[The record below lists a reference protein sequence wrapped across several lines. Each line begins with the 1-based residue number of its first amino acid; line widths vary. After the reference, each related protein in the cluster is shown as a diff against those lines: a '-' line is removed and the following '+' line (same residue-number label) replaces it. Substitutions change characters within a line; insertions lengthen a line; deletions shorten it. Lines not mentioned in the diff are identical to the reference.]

1 MRQQA
6 KHVVSTALIASGE
19 AISQALA
26 IQAYH
31 DFGVQ
36 MPAAFTGASISFQVS
51 ADGTTFQAL
60 YDRTNTIVSVTVAVN
75 RSYDLPGELAD
86 WAFVKIVS
94 ASNEGAARELIF
106 IAKN

>member
-6 KHVVSTALIASGE
+6 KHVVMTALIPINE
-19 AISQALA
+19 ATSQALA

-31 DFGVQ
+31 AFGLQ

-60 YDRTNTIVSVTVAVN
+60 YDRLNDIVTVPVAVA
-75 RSYDLPGELAD
+75 RSYDLPGEIGD

-94 ASNEGAARELIF
+94 ASNEAAARELVF
-106 IAKN
+106 IAKS